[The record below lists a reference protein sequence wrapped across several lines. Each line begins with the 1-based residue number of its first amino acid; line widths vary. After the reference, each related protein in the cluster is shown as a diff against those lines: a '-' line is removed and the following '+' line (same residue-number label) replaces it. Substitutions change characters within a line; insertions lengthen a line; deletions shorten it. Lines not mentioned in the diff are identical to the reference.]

1 MRIEVDRLKE
11 LGGGFSQSYEVGGLP
26 LDDQD
31 IRLAEPADVNGRV
44 RRSGNDVELRGEV
57 RTRVQVG
64 CSRCLKPVELPIH
77 AEFDERFVPAVSWRA
92 EEQHELR
99 AEDLN
104 LAVFDGEA
112 IELDDLVREE
122 ILLAVPARVLCRE
135 DCQGLCPLCGID
147 RNASSCR
154 CGIADGDERWEQLKN
169 LRF

>member
-11 LGGGFSQSYEVGGLP
+11 LGGRFSQLYEVGGLP

-31 IRLAEPADVNGRV
+31 VVLAEPAEVHGRV
-44 RRSGNDVELRGEV
+44 RRSGNEVELRGEV

-64 CSRCLKPVELPIH
+64 CSRCLKPVELPIL
-77 AEFDERFVPAVSWRA
+77 AEFAERFVPAVSWRA
-92 EEQHELR
+92 EEQHELQ

-104 LAVFDGEA
+104 LAVFDGPA

-135 DCQGLCPLCGID
+135 DCKGLCPLCAID
-147 RNASSCR
+147 RNAGNCR
-154 CGIADGDERWEQLKN
+154 CEIVDADERWEGLKN